1 MPTKKIVP
9 EAVSLESM
17 KPTDAQWKKWREA
30 RNVRYWFAAML
41 SVQVEPTVANRTA
54 LSHHFPEV
62 YKQYKYRLEVLLKRR
77 RTRKSLGPV
86 GKQVPNCGPLNEYV
100 DLQAVAKFAVE
111 IEWDGSTTFAKY
123 LAPSPAVKTLDG
135 LTSLRI
141 TDVEFEKQ
149 ANELGIGQKRTFVRY
164 AALIKLL
171 RMAIE
176 TPAEF
181 ERIRK
186 ESLGRRNTASMQS
199 LGDAVSRAVATL
211 ANESGQS
218 RIPSGF
224 GKDKNAD
231 EIAFAERMVKTYF

>member
-1 MPTKKIVP
+1 MPTKDTETESI
-9 EAVSLESM
+9 SLESM
-17 KPTDAQWKKWREA
+17 KPADAQWKKWREA
-30 RNVRYWFAAML
+30 RNVRYWYAAML
-41 SVQVEPTVANRTA
+41 SLQLQPTVANRTK
-54 LSHHFPEV
+54 LSDHFPEV
-62 YKQYKYRLEVLLKRR
+62 YEQYKHRLDILLKRR
-77 RTRKSLGPV
+77 RTRKSLRPV
-86 GKQVPNCGPLNEYV
+86 GEQVPVGEPRNEYV

-111 IEWDGSTTFAKY
+111 VEWDGSATFAKSI
-123 LAPSPAVKTLDG
+123 APPAAVKTLDG

-141 TDVEFEKQ
+141 TDVEFENQ
-149 ANELGIGQKRTFVRY
+149 VAELGIGQQRTFVRY

-181 ERIRK
+181 DSIRK
-186 ESLGRRNTASMQS
+186 KSLGKRTTASMQS
-199 LGDAVSRAVATL
+199 LGEAVTRAVATL
-211 ANESGQS
+211 ANESGHS